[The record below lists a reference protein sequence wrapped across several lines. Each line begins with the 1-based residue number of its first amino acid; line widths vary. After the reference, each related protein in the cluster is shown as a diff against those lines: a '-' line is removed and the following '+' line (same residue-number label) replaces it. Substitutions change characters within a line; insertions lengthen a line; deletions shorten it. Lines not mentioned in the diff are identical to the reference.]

1 LLLFYSEAENINFRL
16 LTGGSYP
23 GLSDAKTPD
32 IFQVIKNAFICWL
45 YVLIVALFA
54 AASGIRLCLSN
65 M

>member
-1 LLLFYSEAENINFRL
+1 LLFYSEAENINFRL
-16 LTGGSYP
+16 LTGCSSP
-23 GLSDAKTPD
+23 GLSDAKTLD

-45 YVLIVALFA
+45 YVLIVAHFA